1 MLSPSDQLMNSI
13 PVQRIGSVVSLVLS
27 LGLIEARAL
36 ADAPS
41 VIAAAGGGQ
50 PALGATLIGGVLFY
64 KACPQ
69 VACTPTTADSSVQL
83 PLGTPP
89 NEVVIDV
96 LSLGAARHALF
107 AHTASWGALLA
118 AAPSP
123 TPEARVLWSG
133 ANGFSK
139 GEAGERYGDLLQVT
153 EPDAD
158 KSVRVLLGEAR
169 EDVTICGR
177 PSILSPK
184 VLDPKDLTFKGARV
198 QRLRR
203 DERDKAVPLNA
214 VLGPEVPL
222 KGLGSV
228 LQAAAA
234 SSAIGS
240 PGALTDGDPETTWSE
255 KRGGD
260 GNGEFVQF
268 NAPEQVE
275 ITSLS
280 IVARP
285 PTKEV
290 PKGAGPRK
298 IWVATGDALF
308 AVNFADDPWAKPGA
322 SYDVKFPA
330 PLKTR
335 CLAVVL
341 DEAYV
346 KAKEPDP
353 DVTLAEITAHT
364 EFDGKADPAS
374 LAGALA
380 GGQARARMAA
390 AILSRGGDAA
400 YDAVSEAYPK
410 LDDAGRVLALEVID
424 NAPCSK
430 SAPMYVKAMEVGRAG
445 EAHHADDRL
454 VRCSHDAAP
463 ALAAALGTGSD
474 KQKVHAA
481 NLLALVAPEVA
492 ISSLVPLLPAAK
504 PEVRSEFRAALTRAA
519 HSPSAKETVTAKLA
533 DASVPPVALI
543 DLLRAATSRP
553 GGAGDDAAKS
563 LTKDASPAFAR
574 LATPDADF
582 RTRYLLIA
590 PAAQLAREGDARA
603 EAFVVKAIASDPD
616 IHVRAH
622 AAELASELPSALDPL
637 VHALDDADPRVRD
650 AALVAVGKMVDPKG
664 AKVQA
669 RPWPAALFG
678 NAAKLLV
685 SDPFTFVR
693 GHSADVLLGAPPG
706 DEADKPLAKSLADL
720 SPVVRARAI
729 EILGRR
735 GARRYADDIRER
747 LDDEEEILD
756 VRVRAARALGRVC
769 DKDSVDRLTELSRL
783 TATPGASGA
792 ALVVGAS
799 AAAALGRLN
808 PPDLQ
813 KRLAP
818 LADPSAP
825 RIAQE
830 IAKSALTTTERC
842 R

>member
-1 MLSPSDQLMNSI
+1 MA
-13 PVQRIGSVVSLVLS
+13 VQRKVSLFAAVLS
-27 LGLIEARAL
+27 LGFAEANVHAQAADGLVNGRL
-36 ADAPS
+36 ASGGSADGLTAP
-41 VIAAAGGGQ
+41 AGGGQ
-50 PALGATLIGGVLFY
+50 ATLGARILGGALVY
-64 KACPQ
+64 KACAQ
-69 VACTPTTADSSVQL
+69 AACAPSSSDSTLPL
-83 PLGTPP
+83 PLGAPAKDVT
-89 NEVVIDV
+89 IDV
-96 LSLGAARHALF
+96 LSIGGGRHALF
-107 AHTASWGALLA
+107 AHTPSWGALLA
-118 AAPSP
+118 AAPGP

-139 GEAGERYGDLLQVT
+139 GEVGEQYGELLQVT
-153 EPDAD
+153 DPEAD
-158 KSVRVLLGEAR
+158 KTVRILLGEVR

-177 PSILSPK
+177 SSILSPK
-184 VLDPKDLTFKGARV
+184 VLDPKDLTFKGARL

-203 DERDKAVPLNA
+203 EERDRAPSLSATPAADAPL
-214 VLGPEVPL
+214 G
-222 KGLGSV
+222 GMGRV

-234 SSAIGS
+234 SSAIGT
-240 PGALTDGDPETTWSE
+240 PGALTDGDPDTWWSE

-260 GNGEFVQF
+260 GNGEFVQI

-275 ITSLS
+275 ISSVS

-290 PKGAGPRK
+290 PRGAGPRK
-298 IWVATGDALF
+298 IWLATSDALF
-308 AVNFADDPWAKPGA
+308 AVTFAEDPWTRPGA

-341 DEAYV
+341 DEAFV
-346 KAKEPDP
+346 KAKDPDA

-380 GGQARARMAA
+380 GGQARAKMAA

-400 YDAVSEAYPK
+400 YDAVSEAYSK
-410 LDDAGRVLALEVID
+410 LDDAGRVLALEIID
-424 NAPCSK
+424 NAPCAK
-430 SAPMYVKAMEVGRAG
+430 SAPLYVKAMEIGRAG

-454 VRCSHDAAP
+454 VRCGRDAAP
-463 ALAAALGTGSD
+463 ALSAAVASGSN

-481 NLLALVAPEVA
+481 NLLALVAPDVA
-492 ISSLVPLLPAAK
+492 VTSLVPLLSAAK
-504 PEVRSEFRAALTRAA
+504 PDVRAEFRAALTRAS
-519 HSPSAKETVTAKLA
+519 HSPAAKQALAAKLA
-533 DASVPPVALI
+533 DSSVPPLALI
-543 DLLRAATSRP
+543 DLLRAATSRQ
-553 GGAGDDAAKS
+553 GLAS
-563 LTKDASPAFAR
+563 DASPAFAR

-582 RTRYLLIA
+582 RTRYLLLV
-590 PAAQLAREGDARA
+590 PAAQLAKEGDVRA
-603 EAFVVKAIASDPD
+603 EAFVKKAISSDPD
-616 IHVRAH
+616 THVRTH
-622 AAELASELPSALDPL
+622 AAEVAAELPSAIDPL
-637 VHALDDADPRVRD
+637 GRALDDADPRVRD
-650 AALVAVGKMVDPKG
+650 AALVSIGRIVDPKG

-669 RPWPAALFG
+669 QPWPSSLFSG
-678 NAAKLLV
+678 ASKLLV

-706 DEADKPLAKSLADL
+706 EQADGPLAKSLSDG
-720 SPVVRARAI
+720 SPVVRARAV

-735 GARRYADDIRER
+735 GALRHADDIRER

-769 DKDSVDRLTELSRL
+769 DKDSTDRLTELARL
-783 TATPGASGA
+783 TSSSGASGA

-808 PPDLQ
+808 PPDLA
-813 KRLAP
+813 KRLSP
-818 LADPSAP
+818 LTDKGAP

-830 IAKSALTTTERC
+830 IAKSALTTTDRC

>member
-1 MLSPSDQLMNSI
+1 M
-13 PVQRIGSVVSLVLS
+13 
-27 LGLIEARAL
+27 
-36 ADAPS
+36 
-41 VIAAAGGGQ
+41 
-50 PALGATLIGGVLFY
+50 
-64 KACPQ
+64 
-69 VACTPTTADSSVQL
+69 
-83 PLGTPP
+83 
-89 NEVVIDV
+89 
-96 LSLGAARHALF
+96 
-107 AHTASWGALLA
+107 
-118 AAPSP
+118 
-123 TPEARVLWSG
+123 
-133 ANGFSK
+133 
-139 GEAGERYGDLLQVT
+139 
-153 EPDAD
+153 
-158 KSVRVLLGEAR
+158 
-169 EDVTICGR
+169 GR
-177 PSILSPK
+177 
-184 VLDPKDLTFKGARV
+184 
-198 QRLRR
+198 
-203 DERDKAVPLNA
+203 
-214 VLGPEVPL
+214 
-222 KGLGSV
+222 V

-234 SSAIGS
+234 STAIGA

-260 GNGEFVQF
+260 GNGEFVQI

-275 ITSLS
+275 ISSLS

-298 IWVATGDALF
+298 IWLATSDALF
-308 AVNFADDPWAKPGA
+308 AVTFAEDPWARPGA

-346 KAKEPDP
+346 KAKDPDV

-380 GGQARARMAA
+380 GGQARSKMAA
-390 AILSRGGDAA
+390 AILSRGGDPA

-410 LDDAGRVLALEVID
+410 LDDAGRVLALEIID

-430 SAPMYVKAMEVGRAG
+430 SAPLYVKAMEIGRAG

-454 VRCSHDAAP
+454 VRCGHDAAP
-463 ALAAALGTGSD
+463 ALSTAVASGSD

-492 ISSLVPLLPAAK
+492 VTSLVPLLSTAK
-504 PEVRSEFRAALTRAA
+504 PDLRSEFRAALSHAA
-519 HSPSAKETVTAKLA
+519 HSAAAKQVLADKLA
-533 DASVPPVALI
+533 DSSVPPLALI
-543 DLLRAATSRP
+543 DLLRAATSR
-553 GGAGDDAAKS
+553 GSAADDAAKS
-563 LTKDASPAFAR
+563 LTKQASPAFAR

-582 RTRYLLIA
+582 RTRYLLLG
-590 PAAQLAREGDARA
+590 PAAQLAKEGDARA
-603 EAFVVKAIASDPD
+603 AAFVEKAISADPD
-616 IHVRAH
+616 IHVRARAAEV
-622 AAELASELPSALDPL
+622 AAELPSLLDPL
-637 VHALDDADPRVRD
+637 GRALDDADPRVRD
-650 AALVAVGKMVDPKG
+650 AALVSVGRIVDPKG
-664 AKVQA
+664 AKVQP
-669 RPWPAALFG
+669 RPWPANLFAG
-678 NAAKLLV
+678 AAKLLV

-706 DEADKPLAKSLADL
+706 DEADRPLDKSLGDL
-720 SPVVRARAI
+720 SPVVRARAV

-735 GARRYADDIRER
+735 GALRYADDIRER

-769 DKDSVDRLTELSRL
+769 DKSSADRLTELAQG
-783 TATPGASGA
+783 TAQSGASGA

-808 PPDLQ
+808 PPDLA

-818 LADPSAP
+818 LSSKSAP

-830 IAKSALTTTERC
+830 IAKSALTTTDRC

>member
-1 MLSPSDQLMNSI
+1 MNSS
-13 PVQRIGSVVSLVLS
+13 PVRRLASLL
-27 LGLIEARAL
+27 
-36 ADAPS
+36 
-41 VIAAAGGGQ
+41 IAALTFGGVEAEIRAEGSAVVAPAGGGQ
-50 PALGATLIGGVLFY
+50 PALGASLIGGVLFY
-64 KACPQ
+64 KACAQ
-69 VACTPTTADSSVQL
+69 AACTPTSADSALQL
-83 PLGTPP
+83 PPGTAPGDM
-89 NEVVIDV
+89 VIDV
-96 LSLGAARHALF
+96 LSLGAGRHALH

-118 AAPSP
+118 AAPAP

-158 KSVRVLLGEAR
+158 KTVRVLLGEAR

-177 PSILSPK
+177 TSILSPK

-203 DERDKAVPLNA
+203 DERDKAVSLEA
-214 VLGPEVPL
+214 TRGPDVPL
-222 KGLGSV
+222 KGSGSV
-228 LQAAAA
+228 LQGNAA
-234 SSAIGS
+234 SSAIGT

-260 GNGEFVQF
+260 GNGEFVQI

-285 PTKEV
+285 PTKDV

-298 IWVATGDALF
+298 IWVATNDALF
-308 AVNFADDPWAKPGA
+308 AVSFAEDPWAKPGA
-322 SYDVKFPA
+322 SYDVKFPT
-330 PLKTR
+330 PIKTR

-346 KAKEPDP
+346 KSKDP
-353 DVTLAEITAHT
+353 GVDVTLAEITAHT

-380 GGQARARMAA
+380 GGQARAKMAA
-390 AILSRGGDAA
+390 AILSRGGDPA

-424 NAPCSK
+424 NAPCAK
-430 SAPMYVKAMEVGRAG
+430 SAPLYVKALEIGRAG
-445 EAHHADDRL
+445 ESHHADDRL

-463 ALAAALGTGSD
+463 ALAVAVGNGSD

-481 NLLALVAPEVA
+481 NLLALVAPDVA
-492 ISSLVPLLPAAK
+492 VSTLVPLLGEAK
-504 PEVRSEFRAALTRAA
+504 ADVRSEFRAALTRAA
-519 HSPSAKETVTAKLA
+519 HSPSAKEVVSAKLA
-533 DASVPPVALI
+533 DASVPPLALI
-543 DLLRAATSRP
+543 DLLRAATSQQ
-553 GGAGDDAAKS
+553 GAGDDAARS

-582 RTRYLLIA
+582 RTRYLLLV

-622 AAELASELPSALDPL
+622 AAEVASDLPSALAPL
-637 VHALDDADPRVRD
+637 IRALDDTDPRVRD
-650 AALVAVGKMVDPKG
+650 AALVAVGRMVDPKG

-669 RPWPAALFG
+669 RPWPGALFAS
-678 NAAKLLV
+678 AAKLLL

-706 DEADKPLAKSLADL
+706 DEIDKPLAKSLGDL
-720 SPVVRARAI
+720 SPVVRARAV

-747 LDDEEEILD
+747 LDDEDEILD

-769 DKDSVDRLTELSRL
+769 DKDSVDRLTELARL

-799 AAAALGRLN
+799 AAASLGRLN

-818 LADPSAP
+818 LADKSAP
-825 RIAQE
+825 RLAQE
-830 IAKSALTTTERC
+830 IAKSALTTTDRC

>member
-1 MLSPSDQLMNSI
+1 MNSI
-13 PVQRIGSVVSLVLS
+13 PVHRIGPVVSLVLP
-27 LGLIEARAL
+27 LTLIAANAF
-36 ADAPS
+36 ADAPTT
-41 VIAAAGGGQ
+41 VAPAGGGQ
-50 PALGATLIGGVLFY
+50 PALGAALSGGVIFY
-64 KACPQ
+64 KACAQ
-69 VACTPTTADSSVQL
+69 ASCTPSASDSAVQL
-83 PLGTPP
+83 PLGTAPG
-89 NEVVIDV
+89 EVVMDV
-96 LSLGAARHALF
+96 LSLGGGRHALF
-107 AHTASWGALLA
+107 AHSATWGALLA
-118 AAPSP
+118 SAPLP
-123 TPEARVLWSG
+123 TPEARALWSG

-139 GEAGERYGDLLQVT
+139 GEPGERYGELLQVT

-158 KSVRVLLGEAR
+158 STVRVLLGDVR

-177 PSILSPK
+177 TSILTPK

-203 DERDKAVPLNA
+203 DERDKAVSLNA
-214 VLGPEVPL
+214 TPAPDAPL
-222 KGLGSV
+222 KGMGNV

-234 SSAIGS
+234 SSAIGT

-255 KRGGD
+255 NRGGD
-260 GNGEFVQF
+260 GNGEFIQI

-280 IVARP
+280 IVSRP
-285 PTKEV
+285 PTKDV

-298 IWVATGDALF
+298 IWVATNDALF
-308 AVNFADDPWAKPGA
+308 AVNFSEDPWAKPGA

-346 KAKEPDP
+346 KAKEPNP

-380 GGQARARMAA
+380 GGEARAKMAA
-390 AILSRGGDAA
+390 ALLSRGGEPA
-400 YDAVSEAYPK
+400 YSAVSEAYPK

-424 NAPCSK
+424 NAPCAK
-430 SAPMYVKAMEVGRAG
+430 SAPLYVKALEVGRAG

-463 ALAAALGTGSD
+463 ALAAAIGSGSD
-474 KQKVHAA
+474 KQQVHAA
-481 NLLALVAPEVA
+481 NLLALVAPDVA
-492 ISSLVPLLPAAK
+492 VNSLVPLLPKAK

-519 HSPSAKETVTAKLA
+519 HSPSAKEVVTAKLA
-533 DASVPPVALI
+533 DGAVPPVALI
-543 DLLRAATSRP
+543 DLLRAATSRQ
-553 GGAGDDAAKS
+553 GGAGDDAARS
-563 LTKDASPAFAR
+563 LIKDASPAFAR

-582 RTRYLLIA
+582 RTRYLLLA
-590 PAAQLAREGDARA
+590 PAAALAKEGDARA

-622 AAELASELPSALDPL
+622 AAEVAAELPSTLDPL
-637 VHALDDADPRVRD
+637 VRALDDADPRVRD
-650 AALVAVGKMVDPKG
+650 AALVAVGKMVDPRG

-678 NAAKLLV
+678 GAAKLLV

-693 GHSADVLLGAPPG
+693 GHSADVLLGAPSG
-706 DEADKPLAKSLADL
+706 DDADKPLAKALGDL
-720 SPVVRARAI
+720 SPVVRARAV

-769 DKDSVDRLTELSRL
+769 DKDSVDRLTELARL

-813 KRLAP
+813 KRLGP
-818 LADPSAP
+818 LDDKSAP

-830 IAKSALTTTERC
+830 IAKSALTTTDRC